1 MDPNLESPSARQH
14 TGEPN
19 AALGRLGDSE
29 RLTANESAAAPSA
42 TSEPGA
48 ENLTAPREQT
58 ALPDALE
65 SMVRPTIRPPS
76 PWVVPPA
83 IAEED
88 EVEEI
93 ERDEPQTQSVWILRK
108 RGNDVVIVEE
118 EDTTKEFR
126 RLETSISRVMKQIKA
141 STASEEVL
149 VDAWNWMTSLSLCI
163 CRR

>member
-1 MDPNLESPSARQH
+1 V
-14 TGEPN
+14 
-19 AALGRLGDSE
+19 
-29 RLTANESAAAPSA
+29 
-42 TSEPGA
+42 

-58 ALPDALE
+58 VLPDASE

-93 ERDEPQTQSVWILRK
+93 EREEPRTQSVRILRK
-108 RGNDVVIVEE
+108 RSNDVVIVEE

-126 RLETSISRVMKQIKA
+126 RLETSISGVMKQIKV
-141 STASEEVL
+141 STVSEEVL
-149 VDAWNWMTSLSLCI
+149 VDVWNWMMSLSLCI